1 MTIDILVRADERVR
15 RDELFAQVD
24 GSLGPG
30 ATIWRVTA
38 VGRADRRGL
47 QTVRFASILVPLRSD
62 RARLAVAPK

>member
-15 RDELFAQVD
+15 RDDLFAQVD

-30 ATIWRVTA
+30 STIWRVTD

-47 QTVRFASILVPLRSD
+47 QTVRIASILVPLRPNRATSD
-62 RARLAVAPK
+62 SPG